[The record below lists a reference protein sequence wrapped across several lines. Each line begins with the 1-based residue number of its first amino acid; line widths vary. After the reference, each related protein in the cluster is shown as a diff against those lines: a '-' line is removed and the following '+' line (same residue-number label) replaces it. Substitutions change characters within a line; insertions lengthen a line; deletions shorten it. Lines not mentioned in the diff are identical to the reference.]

1 MKFQKGVSHFK
12 SLVFLVSCYD
22 RAKFHHHF
30 LQLSRE
36 FQHPRSSRAEET
48 REESREKITVIL
60 GGWEKEG
67 PSILRPSPDFWQH
80 DRFASYSRRRFRRV
94 TGIGDHVAG
103 ITFLRPTL
111 FSNRGERARSA
122 LFATFSPIPEFLP
135 RHRLSISYPSCSPG
149 RTTFFE
155 TKSMKICCEIIV
167 KFITKR
173 RDGYFS
179 KSCQNF
185 RRQRWKGIEV
195 EKGKWRQELN
205 FFWMYSL
212 SKHAWNTSINISISF
227 IS

>member
-135 RHRLSISYPSCSPG
+135 RHRLSISYPS
-149 RTTFFE
+149 RKNNIFWNEIDENLLRDHREIYNEKERRILF
-155 TKSMKICCEIIV
+155 KIV
-167 KFITKR
+167 SK
-173 RDGYFS
+173 FS
-179 KSCQNF
+179 KAKMERDRS
-185 RRQRWKGIEV
+185 RKRQMKARVKLL
-195 EKGKWRQELN
+195 LN
-205 FFWMYSL
+205 VQFVQACLEYI
-212 SKHAWNTSINISISF
+212 H
-227 IS
+227 